1 MEQRTAA
8 VSVRNVTKRFGPVLA
23 NDKVCLDIYR
33 GEILALLGENGSG
46 KTTLMN
52 MLSGIYYPDEGEIY
66 INGKPVSISSPKE
79 SFHLGIGMIHQHF
92 KLVDVFTAAEN
103 IILGLDEKLD
113 MKSAIRK
120 IRKICDQYGFDIDP
134 NQKIYDMSV
143 SQKQTIEIIKVL
155 YRGADILLLD
165 EPTAGMDALSRRQ
178 MWNLLRKL
186 NGKNLTIL
194 LTTHYMEEAQNLCS
208 RVALMDHGKLE
219 EVNTPAGL
227 IDSLGNY
234 TVDEFAGDETHSH
247 YFHSREEAIAYLSDL
262 SGQAS
267 LRETTLEDVFV
278 ERAGRHLMP
287 S

>member
-1 MEQRTAA
+1 MIETRNLTKTFDNFTAVDSLDLKIETGEFFGLLGPNGA
-8 VSVRNVTKRFGPVLA
+8 GKTTTISLLSTLLLPTK
-23 NDKVCLDIYR
+23 
-33 GEILALLGENGSG
+33 GEILIDGQKLTRNRPDLKRKISVITQEYSMRQDMNMDEIMEYQGRLYFMPHKEIKRRTEELLEFCDLIQFRKRTVRKLSGGMKRKLMVCRALL
-46 KTTLMN
+46 T
-52 MLSGIYYPDEGEIY
+52 
-66 INGKPVSISSPKE
+66 
-79 SFHLGIGMIHQHF
+79 
-92 KLVDVFTAAEN
+92 
-103 IILGLDEKLD
+103 
-113 MKSAIRK
+113 
-120 IRKICDQYGFDIDP
+120 DP
-134 NQKIYDMSV
+134 
-143 SQKQTIEIIKVL
+143 E
-155 YRGADILLLD
+155 ILLLD

-219 EVNTPAGL
+219 EVSTPSAL
-227 IDSLGNY
+227 INSLGNY
-234 TVDEFAGDETHSH
+234 TVDEFSGDETKCH
-247 YFHSREEAIAYLSDL
+247 YFHTREEAIAYLSNL

>member
-1 MEQRTAA
+1 MIETKNLTKTFDNFTAVDSLDLKIETGEFFGLLGPNGA
-8 VSVRNVTKRFGPVLA
+8 GKTTTISLLSTLLLPTK
-23 NDKVCLDIYR
+23 
-33 GEILALLGENGSG
+33 GEILIDGQKLTRNRPDLKRKISVITQEYSMRQHKTMDEIKEYQGRLYFMPRREIKERTEELLEFCDLIKFRKRTVRKLSGGMKRKLMVCRALLTE
-46 KTTLMN
+46 
-52 MLSGIYYPDEGEIY
+52 PE
-66 INGKPVSISSPKE
+66 
-79 SFHLGIGMIHQHF
+79 
-92 KLVDVFTAAEN
+92 
-103 IILGLDEKLD
+103 
-113 MKSAIRK
+113 
-120 IRKICDQYGFDIDP
+120 
-134 NQKIYDMSV
+134 
-143 SQKQTIEIIKVL
+143 
-155 YRGADILLLD
+155 ILLLD

-219 EVNTPAGL
+219 EINTPSGL
-227 IDSLGNY
+227 IDSLGRY
-234 TVDEFAGDETHSH
+234 AVDVFSGEETRSS
-247 YFHSREEAIAYLSDL
+247 YFNSREEAIAYLSGL